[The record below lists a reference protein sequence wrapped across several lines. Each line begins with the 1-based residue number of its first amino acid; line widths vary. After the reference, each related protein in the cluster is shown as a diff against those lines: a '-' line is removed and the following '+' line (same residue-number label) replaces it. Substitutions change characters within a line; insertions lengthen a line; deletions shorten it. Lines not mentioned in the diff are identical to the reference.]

1 MALEE
6 FLKSVD
12 DSLEKVFN
20 EKIIDPSKKR
30 KQLIALLDKI
40 SNQFAEG
47 KSKGT
52 GWQIRNGVVK
62 LTVRLSGIPL
72 NIGAQEAFLIPADRF
87 ADAITNLKIATE
99 KGELD
104 SAIDAAK
111 NSPKVTNMKR
121 KSTTWSAER
130 RAKFDTQKG
139 SK

>member
-30 KQLIALLDKI
+30 KQLIAFLDKI

-72 NIGAQEAFLIPADRF
+72 NIGAQEVFLIPEDRF
-87 ADAITNLKIATE
+87 TDAITNLKIATE

-111 NSPKVTNMKR
+111 NAPKATTTKR
-121 KSTTWSAER
+121 KITARSAER
-130 RAKFDTQKG
+130 RAKFDAQKG